1 MQLINVTY
9 PFCKFG
15 FKHAFKQRYKNIS
28 EWRSVQNMQSFN
40 ANIVTTLWGEKVQ
53 TISFTVC
60 MYVYTNICVYVY
72 IYMYVAQIT

>member
-1 MQLINVTY
+1 
-9 PFCKFG
+9 
-15 FKHAFKQRYKNIS
+15 
-28 EWRSVQNMQSFN
+28 MQSFN

-72 IYMYVAQIT
+72 IYMYVA